1 MTKRNV
7 YKGKGSKKG
16 RQEDRNTLMVIIAV
30 TPVRQEEIKSQAVA
44 VQVDR
49 PPAGLR
55 WKMSCVKDEEKTTDK
70 LTWYELKIL
79 SCKCLH
85 SFY

>member
-7 YKGKGSKKG
+7 YKGKGSKKR

-44 VQVDR
+44 VQMDR

-55 WKMSCVKDEEKTTDK
+55 WKTS
-70 LTWYELKIL
+70 
-79 SCKCLH
+79 
-85 SFY
+85 